1 MGHQLYHEAAPFWSC
16 WSRWTCFFLSR
27 TCRRATH
34 HYIKRRKSPKWTKL
48 QCPKGRKQKLDP
60 KISSQTLMLHPL
72 LMLKEKEEVE
82 AKQQASLFGMQH
94 DYSCRNWGGGVLG
107 KVLYPLDIF
116 VVYFVFGNHM
126 SVSVY
131 NIFFLHR
138 QNILNKCASYI
149 HAMIIR
155 LTIRSGRFC

>member
-1 MGHQLYHEAAPFWSC
+1 MGHQLYQEAAPFWSC
-16 WSRWTCFFLSR
+16 WSRWTCFFFSQ

-34 HYIKRRKSPKWTKL
+34 HYIKRRKSLKWTKL

-94 DYSCRNWGGGVLG
+94 DYSCRNWGGG
-107 KVLYPLDIF
+107 
-116 VVYFVFGNHM
+116 
-126 SVSVY
+126 SWE
-131 NIFFLHR
+131 R
-138 QNILNKCASYI
+138 SYI
-149 HAMIIR
+149 PWTFLLCILFLVIICQC
-155 LTIRSGRFC
+155 LFTTFFFCIGKIS